1 MAYIP
6 RIIEPTVKKYL
17 SIFPVVGLTGPR
29 QSGKSTML
37 QKLLGDSYQYVS
49 FDDSG
54 NVDMFKSDPVRFMRL
69 HDDKVIFDEAQKV
82 PEIFNHIKLAVDADR
97 KQYGKF
103 VLTGSSQFHFM
114 KKISESL
121 AGRIG
126 LLSLLPFQYS
136 EIPSILREDAL
147 FRGGYPELVVREY
160 RSAEEWYSAY
170 IDTYLTRDVR
180 DLAAI
185 GDLYDFRRCLQLLA
199 GRVSGIMNMSD
210 LARDVGVSVPTIKKW
225 ISVLDASYI
234 IFLLHPFYKNL
245 GKRIVKSPKVYFFDT
260 GLVSYLT
267 GIWDK
272 SHFEKGPLYGP
283 IFENYVIAE
292 TFKKQLHLR
301 TMKELYYFRTSHGVE
316 VDLIIDQK
324 DSKEWLEAK
333 TSETFRPEMIKAIQ
347 DLKKPDEVGRLVYRG
362 KAIPFVDNIEIINF
376 SKYLE

>member
-1 MAYIP
+1 MAYVP
-6 RIIEPTVKKYL
+6 RIIESAVKKYL
-17 SIFPVVGLTGPR
+17 SIFPAIGLTGPR

-37 QKLLGDSYQYVS
+37 QKLLGGSYQYVS

-54 NVDMFKSDPVRFMRL
+54 NVERFRSDPVRFMRL
-69 HDDKVIFDEAQKV
+69 YGNKAIFDEVQKV
-82 PEIFNHIKLAVDADR
+82 PEIFNYIKLAVDADR

-114 KKISESL
+114 KKTSESL

-136 EIPSILREDAL
+136 EIPRIRREDAL
-147 FRGGYPELVVREY
+147 FRGGYPELVVRGY
-160 RSAEEWYSAY
+160 RNAEEWYSAY

-199 GRVSGIMNMSD
+199 GRVSGIINMSD

-234 IFLLHPFYKNL
+234 IFLLQPFYKNL
-245 GKRIVKSPKVYFFDT
+245 GKRIVKSPKIYFFDT

-267 GIWDK
+267 GIGNR
-272 SHFEKGPLYGP
+272 SQFEKGPLYGP
-283 IFENYVIAE
+283 IFENYIIAE
-292 TFKKQLHLR
+292 TLKKQLHLR

-316 VDLIIDQK
+316 VNLIIDHK

-333 TSETFRPEMIKAIQ
+333 TSETFRLEMIKAIQ
-347 DLKKPDEVGRLVYRG
+347 DLKKPGEVGRLVYRG
-362 KAIPFVDNIEIINF
+362 KAMPFVDNIEIINF